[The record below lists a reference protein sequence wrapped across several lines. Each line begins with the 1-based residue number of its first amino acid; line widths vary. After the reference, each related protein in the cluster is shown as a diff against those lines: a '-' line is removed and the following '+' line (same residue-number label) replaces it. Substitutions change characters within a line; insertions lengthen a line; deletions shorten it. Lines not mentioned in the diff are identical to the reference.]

1 MTYLAVKHLHVA
13 TVITSYCF
21 FFVRGAWMLTDSPML
36 ARRWVRVVPHVNDTV
51 LLIAGVWLTTMIRQ
65 YPGTS
70 GWLTAKLVGLGVYIL
85 VGTVAIRRGPTK
97 RIRAAAWV
105 AAQLVFFYIV
115 AVALTHDANPIRG
128 RI

>member
-1 MTYLAVKHLHVA
+1 MTYLTVKYLHVV

-36 ARRWVRVVPHVNDTV
+36 ARRWIRVVPHVNDTV
-51 LLIAGVWLTTMIRQ
+51 LLIAGIWLTTMIRQ

-70 GWLTAKLVGLGVYIL
+70 GWLTAKLVGLAAYIL

-105 AAQLVFFYIV
+105 AAQLIFFYIV

-128 RI
+128 SL